1 MGINSAKLLSAFSS
15 ALALAVILPGI
26 AVNSTS
32 VLAQSTTT
40 PGTSAPGGAMSS
52 PQKINL
58 SPAQRQQI
66 RALVK
71 QRNSEIEGVLD
82 KNTQLPKFTQAL
94 SSGKKLNQALQG
106 VNLSTDQQSKI
117 KTIMDTYREKA
128 QAIVSQSPSPAPSSM
143 ASPPTK

>member
-26 AVNSTS
+26 AVNSAS

-40 PGTSAPGGAMSS
+40 TPGTSAPSGAMS

-71 QRNSEIEGVLD
+71 QRNSAIEGVLD

-94 SSGKKLNQALQG
+94 SSGKKVNQALQV

-128 QAIVSQSPSPAPSSM
+128 QAIVSQSPSPVPSS
-143 ASPPTK
+143 PTK

>member
-26 AVNSTS
+26 AVNSAS

-40 PGTSAPGGAMSS
+40 TPSGAMS
-52 PQKINL
+52 PQKIKI

-66 RALVK
+66 RVLVK
-71 QRNSEIEGVLD
+71 QRNIEIEGVLD

-94 SSGKKLNQALQG
+94 SSGQKINQALQG
-106 VNLSTDQQSKI
+106 VNLSTQQQTQI

-128 QAIVSQSPSPAPSSM
+128 KAIISQPPSSM
-143 ASPPTK
+143 ASPAK

>member
-15 ALALAVILPGI
+15 VLALAVILPGI
-26 AVNSTS
+26 AVNSAS

-40 PGTSAPGGAMSS
+40 PGTSAPGGATSL
-52 PQKINL
+52 QKINL

-66 RALVK
+66 RLLVK

-94 SSGKKLNQALQG
+94 SSGKKVNQALQG
-106 VNLSTDQQSKI
+106 LNLSADQQSKI

-128 QAIVSQSPSPAPSSM
+128 KAVISQSPSTAPSSM
-143 ASPPTK
+143 PSPAK